1 MVLKFSSEEEL
12 INLILKTC
20 PKLDRKNLIS
30 KNINLVDD
38 GYLDSFDI
46 IQIITG
52 IEKINKKIIKPN
64 KLKRGTFKNLNSIL
78 KLLNK

>member
-1 MVLKFSSEEEL
+1 MVLKFSSEEKL
-12 INLILKTC
+12 ISLILETC

-46 IQIITG
+46 IQIISG
-52 IEKINKKIIKPN
+52 IEKLSKKIIKPN
-64 KLKRGTFKNLNSIL
+64 KLKRGTFRNLNSIL
-78 KLLNK
+78 KLLK